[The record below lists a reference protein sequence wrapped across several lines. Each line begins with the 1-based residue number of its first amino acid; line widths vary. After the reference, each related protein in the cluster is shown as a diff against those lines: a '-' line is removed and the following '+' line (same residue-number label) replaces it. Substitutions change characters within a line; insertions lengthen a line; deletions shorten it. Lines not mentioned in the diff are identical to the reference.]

1 MSEYTINDKQLIV
14 IKYLT
19 TSTWVS
25 YYIDS
30 IIGFDETDIK
40 TLKLTIAEII
50 LDHFNTMTYNYTSK
64 LHLVY
69 TKLKTA
75 DRITRNISDYIC
87 RDVSLKYSVRE
98 ESLNILNNLKIKF
111 YNNRIE
117 DTLKSLESP
126 TKDW

>member
-40 TLKLTIAEII
+40 TLKLIIAEII

-64 LHLVY
+64 LHLVS

-87 RDVSLKYSVRE
+87 RNAPLQYSLSE
-98 ESLNILNNLKIKF
+98 DSLSILNNLKIKF
-111 YNNRIE
+111 YNSKIE
-117 DTLKSLESP
+117 DAIEQLN
-126 TKDW
+126 